1 MISRKLTIINE
12 LGLHARAATKLASL
26 AGRYESSIKTGVE
39 PPWLMLKYYVTLL
52 LAASQGTELIFEF
65 DGPDEDEACT
75 MIARLLA
82 DYFMRAS
89 EYLASNLLP
98 RSGHPAVF

>member
-1 MISRKLTIINE
+1 MIRRKLTITNE

-26 AGRYESSIKTGVE
+26 AGRYESMIKTGIE
-39 PPWLMLKYYVTLL
+39 PPLVDAKSIMSLLL

-82 DYFMRAS
+82 DYFG
-89 EYLASNLLP
+89 E
-98 RSGHPAVF
+98 GK